1 MEKNQGMNKEISL
14 MMEQY
19 GRLSVTDSKYALKE
33 IIQELSLLALA
44 RTDFFSRAA
53 FYGGT
58 ALRIFHGLDRFSED
72 MDFSLK
78 NPNPGFNLQPYLAR
92 IETVLNSYGFE
103 MKTEIRKKA
112 ALSTIKSAF
121 LKGNTLIHLVKI
133 TSLKP
138 PVSGVPDNE
147 MLKIKLEI
155 DTDPPAGARYEQKY
169 RLQPQPY
176 AVLLY
181 ELPSLFAGK
190 LHALLCRNWRSRVKG
205 RDFYDYLWYL
215 SQGTNFEIDHL
226 EQRMRQS
233 GHWNKETPLLRE
245 DVKQL
250 LIERFSSTDF
260 IQAKEDVIPFIQNPG
275 KTDIWSEDFFIGI
288 TTDYFRR
295 LE

>member
-1 MEKNQGMNKEISL
+1 MMEKFGQ
-14 MMEQY
+14 
-19 GRLSVTDSKYALKE
+19 LSITDSKNALKE

-44 RTDFFSRAA
+44 KTDFFARAA

-78 NPNPGFNLQPYLAR
+78 NPDPDFNLQPYLDS
-92 IETVLNSYGFE
+92 IETLLNSYEFE
-103 MKTEIRKKA
+103 MKTELKKKA
-112 ALSTIKSAF
+112 AESTIKSAF

-133 TSLKP
+133 RSLEP
-138 PVSGVPDNE
+138 PISGVPDNE
-147 MLKIKLEI
+147 VLKIKLEI
-155 DTDPPAGARYEQKY
+155 DTDPPSGARYEQKY

-190 LHALLCRNWRSRVKG
+190 LHALLCRNWKSRVKG
-205 RDFYDYLWYL
+205 RDFYDFIWYL
-215 SQGTNFEIDHL
+215 SQGTSFEIEHL

-233 GHWNKETPLLRE
+233 GHWDKEKPLTME

-250 LIERFSSTDF
+250 LIERFSSIDF
-260 IQAKEDVIPFIQNPG
+260 NQAKEDVIPFIQNPG
-275 KTDIWSEDFFIGI
+275 RVDIWSEEFFIRI
-288 TTDYFRR
+288 TNDYF
-295 LE
+295 